1 MARIVIYGMN
11 FAPEQIGVGRYSGEL
26 ARYLA
31 AAGHDVLA
39 VTAPPHYPGWAVA
52 PPHKAARYVAGRD
65 GPVRVIRCPI
75 FLPSRMGGL
84 RRLLPPLTFA
94 LSSAPAVIWQIL
106 RRRPDC
112 VLFVEPT
119 LFSAPLGMLAAK
131 LVGARTVLHVQDLE
145 IDAAFAVGHLRGDR
159 LRRVAGRLE
168 GALMRRFDHVVA
180 ISRRMRE
187 RIVAKGV
194 APDRVALIRNWVD
207 LSRIAPLGRPSR
219 YRAEL
224 GIAEDAFVV
233 LYAGSIGA
241 KQALEVVLDA
251 AETLVDT
258 RQVFFVIAGGGPA
271 EAKLVAR
278 YGALPNVRFVP
289 LQPEERLG
297 ELLGLADL
305 HVLPQ
310 QRGIADLVLPSK
322 LGGMLA
328 SGKPVMVTAEPGTE
342 LHEFLSGTATLVPA
356 GDSVAVAREI
366 RRLAGGRVG
375 STGREREL
383 ASVLSTEACLP
394 AFERLLAGSDEPH
407 ARGRGI

>member
-1 MARIVIYGMN
+1 MN

-26 ARYLA
+26 AQYLA

-39 VTAPPHYPGWAVA
+39 VTAPPHYPDWTVA
-52 PPHKAARYVAGRD
+52 PPHSGTRYTSARD
-65 GPVRVIRCPI
+65 GPVQVIRCPI
-75 FLPSRMGGL
+75 LLPSRMGGV

-94 LSSAPAVIWQIL
+94 LFSAPAVLWQIL

-119 LFSAPLGMLAAK
+119 LFSVPIGLLAAK

-159 LRRVAGRLE
+159 LRRLAGRLE
-168 GALMRRFDHVVA
+168 GALMRRCDRVVA
-180 ISRRMRE
+180 ISRKMRE

-194 APDRVALIRNWVD
+194 PPAAVTLIRNWVD

-219 YRAEL
+219 YRTEL
-224 GIAEDAFVV
+224 GFADDAFVV
-233 LYAGSIGA
+233 LYAGSIGS

-251 AETLVDT
+251 AQALADLPRVK
-258 RQVFFVIAGGGPA
+258 FVIAGGGPA
-271 EAKLVAR
+271 AARLAAR
-278 YGALPNVRFVP
+278 YGALPNVRFMP
-289 LQPEERLG
+289 LQPEERLC

-310 QRGIADLVLPSK
+310 QAGIADLVLPSK

-328 SGKPVMVTAEPGTE
+328 SGKPVLVTAEPGTE
-342 LHEFLSGTATLVPA
+342 LHEFLSGVATLVPA
-356 GDSVAVAREI
+356 GDSAAVAREI
-366 RRLAGGRVG
+366 RRLAVRDAP
-375 STGREREL
+375 SAGREREL
-383 ASVLSTEACLP
+383 ASVLSSATCLP
-394 AFERLLAGSDEPH
+394 AFERLLTGRDEGGVAGAS
-407 ARGRGI
+407 